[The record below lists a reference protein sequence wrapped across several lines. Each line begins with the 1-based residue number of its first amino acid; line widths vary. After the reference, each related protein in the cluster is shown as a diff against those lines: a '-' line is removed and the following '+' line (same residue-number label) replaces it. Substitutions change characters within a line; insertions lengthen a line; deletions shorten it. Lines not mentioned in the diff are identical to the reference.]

1 MFVWP
6 NYADKRG
13 QGDGEALEKTIR
25 KRKREMQHRNRHP
38 YPSDVTD
45 AQWAVLEPLMPALDP
60 EGRPVEIERREIVNA
75 ILYVLRSGCPWR
87 YLPHDLPVWET
98 VYSYFRDWKRDGT
111 WERIHSALRKQ
122 LRVRMGRDPEPSA
135 AIIDSQ
141 SVKTSAVRGDERGYD
156 GGKKVLGRKRHLLVD
171 TQGFLLAVKV
181 HAANILDRHGAP
193 LLLAPLAGR
202 FPRLQLIWA
211 DTGYNGKCKEW
222 IKEHLGV
229 EVEIVNHPWTG
240 IKGTWAPIG
249 EKVDWDKIIPKGFHI
264 LPRRWVVER
273 TNAWISRCRRLAR
286 DFEGL
291 CASAEAFIFIAMSK
305 LMLTRLAHSDG

>member
-1 MFVWP
+1 MKQVE
-6 NYADKRG
+6 R
-13 QGDGEALEKTIR
+13 QL
-25 KRKREMQHRNRHP
+25 

-45 AQWAVLEPLMPALDP
+45 AQWAILAPLMPVPDP
-60 EGRPVEIERREIVNA
+60 EGRPLEIERREIVNA
-75 ILYVLRSGCPWR
+75 IFYVLRTGCPWR
-87 YLPHDLPVWET
+87 YLPHEFPKWET

-111 WERIHSALRKQ
+111 WENMHTALRKQ
-122 LRVRMGRDPEPSA
+122 LRVQMGRDPEPSA

-141 SVKTSAVRGDERGYD
+141 SIKTSSVRGDERGYD
-156 GGKKVLGRKRHLLVD
+156 GGKKIQGRKRHLLVD
-171 TQGFLLAVKV
+171 VNGLVLAVKV

-193 LLLAPLAGR
+193 LLLGPLAHQ

-211 DTGYNGKCKEW
+211 DSGYNGKCREW

-240 IKGTWAPIG
+240 IKGVWAPEGTEI
-249 EKVDWDKIIPKGFHI
+249 DWDKVKPKGFHV

-291 CASAEAFIFIAMSK
+291 CASSEAFIFIAMSK
-305 LMLTRLAHSDG
+305 LMLTRLAHSQG